1 VLILGAPNREP
12 NICSTTISETAA
24 SFSAFPLNKN
34 GNAKMNRYDE
44 ELLDKQMSRLS
55 PPENEGVIA
64 LMLAATFLVGIALG
78 SVL

>member
-1 VLILGAPNREP
+1 MQVGR
-12 NICSTTISETAA
+12 S
-24 SFSAFPLNKN
+24 
-34 GNAKMNRYDE
+34 KMNRYDE